1 MRITYIKLV
10 NVASLY
16 TGSNVNTLELDFSNT
31 HSNII
36 LITGPNGCGKT
47 TLESCLH
54 PFAYNGSGDDRSS
67 ESLIIK
73 KKDGYKEVH
82 ITDGVNEY
90 VIKHFYTASGENS
103 HSVKSYISKND
114 VELNSN
120 GNVTSFKEWVQIELG
135 MTMEYLKL
143 VRLGPNMTNFI
154 DMKPTERKS
163 YVGTMLNETEIYLKK
178 LKKVTGD
185 IKVLK
190 AMIAQDVNRL
200 NKLNIS
206 DISAEESY
214 LERLRTKEL
223 KNIEDVISNISSRG
237 AVIKSKLQEIGKST
251 NAVYAELEDSKHM
264 LSDMS
269 SQLKNRKFKILSD
282 NDSTENIQEKLIQ
295 YTSKQEALKARR
307 SMLINDADNCSNDLS
322 ELYIR
327 KDKLDNNE
335 DIKSLIGIIRDLDYE
350 IGKDK
355 ETYKNF
361 NPGYTASDINEL
373 LSLLDKWQSMLSAT
387 YEIGEKPIKKVAKL
401 MAKSEN
407 VDGYISRKLDTISSN
422 NITNR
427 SSEVLSY
434 LRKKF
439 PSLNK
444 KLKPKCGDSS
454 CQYVQLIDSILELS
468 EKDTD
473 KNVESEE
480 FYSYMQIA
488 YSNISAVRNEMT
500 QHNELFSR
508 MPEKI
513 MKMFTIEEFFSH
525 IGKLEFIYDKTVINT
540 ELTIITEYELY
551 LDKIKRL
558 EKAKKELKS
567 LTSSQGSDFVN
578 ERISELEERLNDDKE
593 NIATLTEKIEELDE
607 KISDIRHLNE
617 TKTEYEALNSDFDKE
632 NQNFKTLT
640 ETWNNMREYNDEL
653 QTLSKRYEQADK
665 EKKRIIDNI
674 TAVDSRIKMHY
685 SLTKEL
691 KKIKKEYDEREMTR
705 YSLSSKE
712 GIPLIYINLYLK
724 KTKKIVNELLDIVYG
739 GELRITDFEVS
750 ADAFNIPYEK
760 NGNVVS
766 DAHYASQGEM
776 SFLST
781 ILSFALSMQSI
792 VKYNIMLLDE
802 VDGAL
807 DETNRKNFILVLD
820 HLMKKIGAE
829 QVFLITHNNMFDMYD
844 VSTIDLT
851 HISNGS
857 IIIK

>member
-16 TGSNVNTLELDFSNT
+16 TGSNVDTLELDFSNT

-73 KKDGYKEVH
+73 KKDGYKEVR
-82 ITDGVNEY
+82 ITDGINEY

-114 VELNSN
+114 VELNTN

-178 LKKVTGD
+178 LKKVTND
-185 IKVLK
+185 IKLLK

-214 LERLRTKEL
+214 LERLKSKDLKE
-223 KNIEDVISNISSRG
+223 IEDVMSSISSRG
-237 AVIKSKLQEIGKST
+237 AVLKNKLQEIGKNINT
-251 NAVYAELEDSKHM
+251 VFNEIEDSRQA
-264 LSDMS
+264 LSSMN
-269 SQLKNRKFKILSD
+269 SQLKSRKFKILSD
-282 NDSTENIQEKLIQ
+282 NDSSSDIQEKLIQ

-322 ELYIR
+322 ELYIK

-335 DIKSLIGIIRDLDYE
+335 DVKSLIGIIKDLDREVTKDEKTYE
-350 IGKDK
+350 
-355 ETYKNF
+355 NF
-361 NPGYTASDINEL
+361 KPNYTSSDINEL
-373 LSLLDKWQSMLSAT
+373 LTLLDKWQSTLSAT

-407 VDGYISRKLDTISSN
+407 VDSYISRKLDTIYSN
-422 NITNR
+422 NITSR
-427 SSEVLSY
+427 SSDVLAY
-434 LRKKF
+434 LKKKF
-439 PSLNK
+439 PSLSK

-454 CQYVQLIDSILELS
+454 CQYVQLIESILELS
-468 EKDTD
+468 EQDTD
-473 KNVESEE
+473 KNVETEE

-488 YSNISAVRNEMT
+488 YSNISAVRNEMI
-500 QHNELFSR
+500 QHDELFSR
-508 MPEKI
+508 MPPDI
-513 MKMFTIEEFFSH
+513 LKMFTIEEFFTRV
-525 IGKLEFIYDKTVINT
+525 GKLEFIYDKTVINK

-551 LDKIKRL
+551 LDKIERL

-593 NIATLTEKIEELDE
+593 NISILAEKIAELDE
-607 KISDIRHLNE
+607 KISDIHHLNE
-617 TKTEYEALNSDFDKE
+617 TKMEYETLSANFDKE
-632 NQNFKTLT
+632 NENFRSLT
-640 ETWNNMREYNDEL
+640 QTWDDMRKYNDEL

-665 EKKRIIDNI
+665 EKRRILDNI
-674 TAVDSRIKMHY
+674 TAVDSRIRMYH

-760 NGNVVS
+760 NGNIIS

-807 DETNRKNFILVLD
+807 DENNRKNFILVLD

-844 VSTIDLT
+844 VSTIDLS
-851 HISNGS
+851 HISNGLIS
-857 IIIK
+857 IK

>member
-82 ITDGVNEY
+82 ITDGINEY

-114 VELNSN
+114 VELNTN

-163 YVGTMLNETEIYLKK
+163 YVGTMLNETEIYLQK
-178 LKKVTGD
+178 LKKVNND

-214 LERLRTKEL
+214 LERLKSKDLKE
-223 KNIEDVISNISSRG
+223 IEDVISSISSRG
-237 AVIKSKLQEIGKST
+237 AVLKSKLQEIGK
-251 NAVYAELEDSKHM
+251 NANEVYHELEDSKHS
-264 LSDMS
+264 LSDMN
-269 SQLKNRKFKILSD
+269 SQLKSRKFKILSD
-282 NDSTENIQEKLIQ
+282 NESSNDIQEKLIQ

-335 DIKSLIGIIRDLDYE
+335 DVKSLIGIIKDLE
-350 IGKDK
+350 REVAKDTG
-355 ETYKNF
+355 TYKNF
-361 NPGYTASDINEL
+361 KPEYTASDISEL
-373 LSLLDKWQSMLSAT
+373 LTLLDKWQSTLSAT

-401 MAKSEN
+401 MARSEN
-407 VDGYISRKLDTISSN
+407 VDSYISRKLDTIYSN
-422 NITNR
+422 NITSR
-427 SSEVLSY
+427 SSDVLAY
-434 LRKKF
+434 LKKKF
-439 PSLNK
+439 PSLTK

-473 KNVESEE
+473 KSVETEE

-488 YSNISAVRNEMT
+488 YSNISAVRNEMI
-500 QHNELFSR
+500 QHDELFSR
-508 MPEKI
+508 MPAEI
-513 MKMFTIEEFFSH
+513 LKMFTIEEFFSH
-525 IGKLEFIYDKTVINT
+525 VEKLEFIYDKTVINK
-540 ELTIITEYELY
+540 ELTVITEYELY
-551 LDKIKRL
+551 LDRIERL

-567 LTSSQGSDFVN
+567 ITSSQGSDFVN

-593 NIATLTEKIEELDE
+593 NVSILSEQIAELDE

-617 TKTEYEALNSDFDKE
+617 TKIEYETLNSNFNKE
-632 NQNFKTLT
+632 NENFKSLT
-640 ETWNNMREYNDEL
+640 ETWNNIRGHNDEL
-653 QTLSKRYEQADK
+653 QILSKRYEQADR
-665 EKKRIIDNI
+665 EKRRILDNI
-674 TAVDSRIKMHY
+674 TAVDSRIRMYH

-705 YSLSSKE
+705 YSLSAKE

-724 KTKKIVNELLDIVYG
+724 KTKKIVNELLDIVYS

-760 NGNVVS
+760 NGNIVS

-807 DETNRKNFILVLD
+807 DDNNRKNFILVLD

-844 VSTIDLT
+844 VSTIDLS
-851 HISNGS
+851 HVSNGLTDV
-857 IIIK
+857 K